1 MDSEVGRV
9 TSPAADKELTIWGHI
24 DELRRRLFT
33 ALLVM
38 AAATLVC
45 FQFAPQIANLLAMP
59 AGGIARLQSIEVTEN
74 ISVFMKISLLSGFVV
89 SLPVVLWELL
99 GFIMP
104 GLLPKEKFWVRLS
117 IPLASLF
124 FAAGLAFAYQVM
136 LPNAIPF
143 LTGFMGITTMVRPDN
158 YFSFILNLLFWI
170 GVSFELPLVI
180 FVLAK
185 LHLVSARF
193 LLKGWRAAIVIIA
206 ILAAVITPTPD
217 PVNMGLLMVPLFL
230 LYILSLLFA
239 WAAWPSAGK
248 PENK

>member
-1 MDSEVGRV
+1 M
-9 TSPAADKELTIWGHI
+9 TAPAADNELTIWGHI
-24 DELRRRLFT
+24 GELRRRLFVS
-33 ALLVM
+33 LVVM
-38 AAATLVC
+38 AVTTLVS

-59 AGGIARLQSIEVTEN
+59 VGGISRLQSIEVTEN
-74 ISVFMKISLLSGFVV
+74 ISVFMKISLLSGFVI
-89 SLPVVLWELL
+89 SLPVVLWQII

-104 GLLPKEKFWVRLS
+104 GLLPKEKIWMRLS
-117 IPLASLF
+117 IPMSSLF
-124 FAAGLAFAYQVM
+124 FTAGLAFAYLVM

-143 LTGFMGITTMVRPDN
+143 LTGFMGITTMVRPEN

-170 GVSFELPLVI
+170 GVSFELPLVV

-185 LHLVSARF
+185 LHLVSAVM
-193 LLKGWRAAIVIIA
+193 LLKGWRIAIVIVA

-239 WAAWPSAGK
+239 LIAWPRPGRGGEEK
-248 PENK
+248 KT

>member
-1 MDSEVGRV
+1 MTTPVMEKDM
-9 TSPAADKELTIWGHI
+9 TIWGHI

-33 ALLVM
+33 AMIVM
-38 AAATLVC
+38 TAATLVS
-45 FQFAPQIANLLAMP
+45 FQFAPQIANFLAMP
-59 AGGIARLQSIEVTEN
+59 VGGIAKLQSIEVTEN

-104 GLLPKEKFWVRLS
+104 GLLPKEKIWVRLS
-117 IPLASLF
+117 IPMASLF
-124 FAAGLAFAYQVM
+124 FAGGLAFAYLVM

-143 LTGFMGITTMVRPDN
+143 LTGFMGITTMVRPEN

-170 GVSFELPLVI
+170 GISFEIPLVI
-180 FVLAK
+180 FILAK
-185 LHLVSARF
+185 LHLVSSRF

-217 PVNMGLLMVPLFL
+217 PVNMGLLMVPLFM

-239 WAAWPSAGK
+239 WFAWPGSGRCDEVK
-248 PENK
+248 

>member
-1 MDSEVGRV
+1 M
-9 TSPAADKELTIWGHI
+9 TSPAAGKELTIWGHI

-33 ALLVM
+33 ALIVM

-45 FQFAPQIANLLAMP
+45 FQFAPQIANLLALP
-59 AGGIARLQSIEVTEN
+59 VGGLSQLRSIEVTEN

-99 GFIMP
+99 GFILP

-117 IPLASLF
+117 IPMASLF
-124 FAAGLAFAYQVM
+124 FAGGLAFAYMVM

-143 LTGFMGITTMVRPDN
+143 LVGFMGITTSVRPDN

-170 GVSFELPLVI
+170 GLSFEMPLVI

-185 LHLVSARF
+185 LHLVSAGF

-217 PVNMGLLMVPLFL
+217 PVNMGLLMIPLLL

-239 WAAWPSAGK
+239 WAAWPGSSRR
-248 PENK
+248 EEEM

>member
-1 MDSEVGRV
+1 MTV
-9 TSPAADKELTIWGHI
+9 PAADKELTIWGHI
-24 DELRRRLFT
+24 DELRRRLF
-33 ALLVM
+33 AVLLVM
-38 AAATLVC
+38 VGTTLVS

-59 AGGIARLQSIEVTEN
+59 VGGIGHLQSIEVTEN
-74 ISVFMKISLLSGFVV
+74 ISVFMKISLLSGFVI
-89 SLPVVLWELL
+89 SLPVILWELL
-99 GFIMP
+99 GFVMP

-117 IPLASLF
+117 IPMASLF
-124 FAAGLAFAYQVM
+124 FAAGLSFAYLVM

-170 GVSFELPLVI
+170 GISFELPLVV
-180 FVLAK
+180 FLLAK
-185 LHLVSARF
+185 LHLVSSWV

-217 PVNMGLLMVPLFL
+217 PVNMGLLMLPLFL

-239 WAAWPSAGK
+239 WAAWPSAGRLEGEK
-248 PENK
+248 

>member
-1 MDSEVGRV
+1 M
-9 TSPAADKELTIWGHI
+9 TAPAAVKELSIWGHV

-33 ALLVM
+33 AVIVM
-38 AAATLVC
+38 SAATLVC

-59 AGGIARLQSIEVTEN
+59 VGGLAQLRSIEVTEN
-74 ISVFMKISLLSGFVV
+74 ISVFMKISLLSGFVL

-104 GLLPKEKFWVRLS
+104 GLLPKEKIWVRLS
-117 IPLASLF
+117 IPMASLF
-124 FAAGLAFAYQVM
+124 FMAGIAFAYRIM

-143 LTGFMGITTMVRPDN
+143 LVNFMGITTSVRPEN

-170 GVSFELPLVI
+170 GLSFEMPLVI

-185 LHLVSARF
+185 LHLVSSGL

-206 ILAAVITPTPD
+206 LLAAVITPTPD

-239 WAAWPSAGK
+239 WIAWPGSSQRE
-248 PENK
+248 ENM

>member
-1 MDSEVGRV
+1 M
-9 TSPAADKELTIWGHI
+9 TAPATDKELTIWGHV
-24 DELRRRLFT
+24 DELRRRLFV
-33 ALLVM
+33 ALVVM
-38 AAATLVC
+38 AVTTLVS

-59 AGGIARLQSIEVTEN
+59 VGGISHLQSIEVTEN
-74 ISVFMKISLLSGFVV
+74 ISVFMKISLLSGFVI
-89 SLPVVLWELL
+89 SLPVVLWQII

-104 GLLPKEKFWVRLS
+104 GLLPKEKVWVRLS
-117 IPLASLF
+117 IPMSSLF
-124 FAAGLAFAYQVM
+124 FAAGLAFAYLVM

-143 LTGFMGITTMVRPDN
+143 LTGFMGITTMVRPEN
-158 YFSFILNLLFWI
+158 YYSFILNLLFWI
-170 GVSFELPLVI
+170 GVSFELPLVV

-185 LHLVSARF
+185 LHLVSAKV

-239 WAAWPSAGK
+239 WIAWRGSSHRVPQT
-248 PENK
+248 

>member
-1 MDSEVGRV
+1 M
-9 TSPAADKELTIWGHI
+9 TTPAADKNLTIWGHI
-24 DELRRRLFT
+24 GELRRRLFIS
-33 ALLVM
+33 LLVM
-38 AAATLVC
+38 AAVTLVS
-45 FQFAPQIANLLAMP
+45 FQFAPQIANLLAGP
-59 AGGIARLQSIEVTEN
+59 VGGLAQLRSIEVTEN

-104 GLLPKEKFWVRLS
+104 GLLPKEKIWVRLS
-117 IPLASLF
+117 IPMASLF
-124 FAAGLAFAYQVM
+124 FAGGLAFAYRIM

-143 LTGFMGITTMVRPDN
+143 LTGFMGITTYVRPEN

-170 GVSFELPLVI
+170 GLSFEIPLVI

-185 LHLVSARF
+185 LHLVSSGL

-206 ILAAVITPTPD
+206 LLAAVITPTPD
-217 PVNMGLLMVPLFL
+217 PVNMGLLMVPLFM

-239 WAAWPSAGK
+239 WIAWPGFSGREESK
-248 PENK
+248 